1 MTIAPGDSSDS
12 PTAQPP
18 QTEPSTHIEQQAD
31 RNQGQVIGNL
41 VGGMAIGQLTVY
53 LSQVSTQTEI
63 PAATSLVGDNP
74 YQGLKAFRESDGDR
88 FFGRDRHIQ
97 ILWDKFQD
105 LHHKPD
111 SVRILPIYGP
121 SGSGKSSLARAG
133 LIPALGQK
141 PLPGRDRARV
151 AVLTPGTHPLEALAT
166 VLARIATQDDTPVAK
181 AREFETV
188 LVQTSSTQQHDG
200 LRRIAGA
207 FPDIDALPLIVLV
220 DQFEELYTLCADE
233 SERRAFVDNLLV
245 AACDRAQQVSVILT
259 MRSDFLGATQNHP
272 HLNQLFS
279 LQGFLVPSMTPED
292 LAVAIAAPAKQAG
305 YELDKATVQLLVRE
319 TQGQE
324 GALPLLQFAL
334 TQIWEG
340 LRQGISPADTLER
353 IGGVGG
359 AVATEAQRI
368 YHSLSEPEQQIARC
382 IFLSLIQLND
392 DKTATRRR
400 ATLSELATQSDT
412 IPLIRNVIY
421 QFARPGVW
429 ILVTSANQQ
438 HVEMVEVAHE
448 ALIQNWQE
456 LRDWINGKWDLIRQ
470 KRKIEQAAQEW
481 QEHNCSSDYL
491 LGGRALQNARD
502 FAKTLHQWGFESDLS
517 LSIRTHQFIRLS
529 RRKRITEGLK
539 QASIFLLIPLAGIL
553 SIYHFQ
559 TIDRANL
566 ILYERGCTP
575 DSEIRGFLQYMWWTR
590 NANQLKELNLC
601 NEELQG
607 IYFPGS
613 VIVKPNFE
621 LANLANTNFR
631 RAVLS
636 YANFRGA
643 SLIYADFSNRA
654 FLIGSDFRCSETECT
669 SLYYTNFQ
677 DSDLTDTIFDGA
689 LLEGTNFNG
698 TNLTGADLRN
708 VRGLTEEQLGQ
719 AWLCQTTLPIHL
731 NHIPSDRDCDLI
743 EKISD

>member
-1 MTIAPGDSSDS
+1 MTIAPSDS
-12 PTAQPP
+12 PDGPTAQTP

-53 LSQVSTQTEI
+53 LSQVSTQAEI
-63 PAATSLVGDNP
+63 PTATSLVGDNP

-97 ILWDKFQD
+97 TLWDKFQD

-305 YELDKATVQLLVRE
+305 YELDKATVQLLVHE
-319 TQGQE
+319 AQGQE
-324 GALPLLQFAL
+324 GALPCCNLP
-334 TQIWEG
+334 
-340 LRQGISPADTLER
+340 SPKFGKVCAK
-353 IGGVGG
+353 V
-359 AVATEAQRI
+359 
-368 YHSLSEPEQQIARC
+368 S
-382 IFLSLIQLND
+382 
-392 DKTATRRR
+392 
-400 ATLSELATQSDT
+400 
-412 IPLIRNVIY
+412 
-421 QFARPGVW
+421 RP
-429 ILVTSANQQ
+429 
-438 HVEMVEVAHE
+438 
-448 ALIQNWQE
+448 
-456 LRDWINGKWDLIRQ
+456 
-470 KRKIEQAAQEW
+470 
-481 QEHNCSSDYL
+481 
-491 LGGRALQNARD
+491 
-502 FAKTLHQWGFESDLS
+502 
-517 LSIRTHQFIRLS
+517 
-529 RRKRITEGLK
+529 
-539 QASIFLLIPLAGIL
+539 P
-553 SIYHFQ
+553 
-559 TIDRANL
+559 
-566 ILYERGCTP
+566 TP
-575 DSEIRGFLQYMWWTR
+575 
-590 NANQLKELNLC
+590 
-601 NEELQG
+601 
-607 IYFPGS
+607 
-613 VIVKPNFE
+613 
-621 LANLANTNFR
+621 
-631 RAVLS
+631 
-636 YANFRGA
+636 
-643 SLIYADFSNRA
+643 
-654 FLIGSDFRCSETECT
+654 
-669 SLYYTNFQ
+669 
-677 DSDLTDTIFDGA
+677 
-689 LLEGTNFNG
+689 
-698 TNLTGADLRN
+698 
-708 VRGLTEEQLGQ
+708 
-719 AWLCQTTLPIHL
+719 
-731 NHIPSDRDCDLI
+731 
-743 EKISD
+743 